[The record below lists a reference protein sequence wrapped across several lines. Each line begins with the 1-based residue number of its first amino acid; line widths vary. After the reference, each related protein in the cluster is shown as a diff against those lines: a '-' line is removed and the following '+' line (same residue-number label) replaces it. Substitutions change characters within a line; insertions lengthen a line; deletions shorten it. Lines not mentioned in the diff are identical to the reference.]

1 MIMDEEQLKALIAEH
16 LGMGPAAVQMHSD
29 FEKDLGA
36 DSLDTADLL
45 MAVREQYHIKITEDD
60 IKKIRTVQDL
70 ADLIQKQ
77 QKK

>member
-1 MIMDEEQLKALIAEH
+1 MEDEQLRALIAEH
-16 LGMGPAAVQMHSD
+16 LGVGIEAVQMQSD

-45 MAVREQYHIKITEDD
+45 MAAREQYRIKLTEDD

-70 ADLIQKQ
+70 ADLIASQE
-77 QKK
+77 KK